1 MEHDSPTVAF
11 RLGACLLAALVG
23 LVLGLVLAI
32 GFAVA
37 SVFPAVP
44 FAAWVFGTPVILG
57 TVAYVAPSFGFALFP
72 AVAHMF
78 AGAAK
83 QAVWPGDNDLP
94 GPEPSAP
101 SYLKVAFYAG
111 AIALV
116 VIVLFVKRSS

>member
-1 MEHDSPTVAF
+1 MENDSPSAAL

-23 LVLGLVLAI
+23 LALGFVPAI
-32 GFAVA
+32 AFAAA
-37 SVFPAVP
+37 SVFPSVP
-44 FAAWVFGTPVILG
+44 FAVWVFGTSVILG
-57 TVAYVAPSFGFALFP
+57 AVSYLAPSFAFALFP

-83 QAVWPGDNDLP
+83 QAAWPGDNDLP

-111 AIALV
+111 AVALV
-116 VIVLFVKRSS
+116 VIVLIVKRSS

>member
-1 MEHDSPTVAF
+1 V
-11 RLGACLLAALVG
+11 LVG
-23 LVLGLVLAI
+23 LALGFVLAI
-32 GFAVA
+32 GFAAA

-57 TVAYVAPSFGFALFP
+57 TVSYVVPSFAFALFP

-83 QAVWPGDNDLP
+83 QAVWPGDSEFP
-94 GPEPSAP
+94 GAEPAAP

-111 AIALV
+111 AITLV
-116 VIVLFVKRSS
+116 VIVLIVKRSA